1 MKNDLTLRLLFPE
14 WQGGINKNYHFGAS
28 ILSIIAPEGENHETA
43 EVPVD
48 TDFSAPQ
55 KTEDGVFAQA
65 AIIRQQL
72 AARKILMEKQPA
84 RVITFGGDCSVSQAP
99 FDYLHH
105 RYPGLGILWIDA
117 HPDISTPEIFSNEHA
132 MVLGN
137 LLGDGA
143 PRLSEIV
150 EHPFSPE
157 KIFYV
162 GIIADKMLP
171 HEKEYVAKRALA
183 YMTPEEANGNREK
196 LHLWLKKNQIQK
208 LAVHFDVDVLTAT
221 DFRSVLYNEPGLG
234 PVDYATG
241 TMTLARVTE
250 ILVELQKISE
260 IVGFTFAEYMP
271 WDLIRLRAAME
282 KISIFK

>member
-1 MKNDLTLRLLFPE
+1 MKKDTTLRLIFPE

-28 ILSIIAPEGENHETA
+28 VLSFIAPQGENCETA

-48 TDFSAPQ
+48 TDFAAALE
-55 KTEDGVFAQA
+55 TEDGVFAQT

-72 AARKILMEKQPA
+72 VARKILMEKQPA

-99 FDYLHH
+99 FDYLHE

-117 HPDISTPEIFSNEHA
+117 HPDISTPEIFPNEHA

-150 EHPFSPE
+150 ERPFSPE
-157 KIFYV
+157 KILYV
-162 GIIADKMLP
+162 GLIADKMLP
-171 HEKEYVAKRALA
+171 HEKDYVARRALA
-183 YMTPEEANGNREK
+183 YMTPEELSENREK
-196 LHLWLKKNQIQK
+196 LHRWLESNHIQK

-241 TMTLARVTE
+241 TMTLAQVAE
-250 ILVELQKISE
+250 ILVEVQKIAE
-260 IVGFTFAEYMP
+260 IVGFTLAEYMP
-271 WDLIRLRAAME
+271 WDLIRLRAALE
-282 KISIFK
+282 KMDIFK